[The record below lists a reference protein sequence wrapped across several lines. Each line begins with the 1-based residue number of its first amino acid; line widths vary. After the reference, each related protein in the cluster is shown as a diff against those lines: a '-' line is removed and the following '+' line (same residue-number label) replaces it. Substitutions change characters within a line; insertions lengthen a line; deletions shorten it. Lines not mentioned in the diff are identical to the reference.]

1 MNRLIWKLL
10 RRHVSIG
17 QLTGFFL
24 ANLFGMA
31 IVLLAV
37 QAYADLRPVLS
48 GGDSFLKQDYLIA
61 GKKTGTLG
69 SLMGKNSTFTP
80 EEIEDLRQQPFTV
93 QVGCFTPSL
102 FHVSAGMGI
111 QGTGVDL
118 STEMF
123 FEAVPDEFIDADL
136 SQWHYD
142 EATRTIP
149 IIIPRNYLNLYNF
162 GFAESRGLPKLS
174 EGLTGLLRMDI
185 TLRGNGHVEHYKGRI
200 VGFSNRLNTILVPQA
215 FMEQANQALA
225 PGQQAQPSRLIL
237 EVNNPADEAI
247 ARYFQQKNYETEGDA
262 LDDGKAAWFLRLLT
276 GVVLAVGLVISLLSF
291 YLLLLSIFLLLQKN
305 AVKLENL
312 LLIGH
317 SPAQVAL
324 PYHLLATGLNVA
336 SLVAAIGCVSGLRA
350 AYMDGL
356 RRLFPALESGGTW
369 PCLLTGGMLLLLTV
383 MLNTSIIRRKILAI
397 SRLKEKEGK

>member
-1 MNRLIWKLL
+1 MNRLVWKLL
-10 RRHVSIG
+10 RRHVSIS

-24 ANLFGMA
+24 ANLIGMA

-37 QAYADLRPVLS
+37 QAYCDIRPVLTD
-48 GGDSFLKQDYLIA
+48 GDSFLKQDYLIA
-61 GKKTGTLG
+61 GKKVGTLG
-69 SLMGKNSTFTP
+69 SLMGKSSTFTP
-80 EEIEDLRQQPFTV
+80 EEIEDLRRQPFTV

-111 QGTGVDL
+111 QGTGMDL

-123 FEAVPDEFIDADL
+123 FEAVPDKFIDADL

-185 TLRGNGHVEHYKGRI
+185 LLRGNGLTERYKGQI
-200 VGFSNRLNTILVPQA
+200 VGFSNRLNTILIPQA
-215 FMEQANQALA
+215 VMEQANRTFA
-225 PGQQAQPSRLIL
+225 PGQESHPSRLIV

-247 ARYFQQKNYETEGDA
+247 ARYFQQKGYETEGNA

-305 AVKLENL
+305 ATKLENL
-312 LLIGH
+312 LLIGY
-317 SPAQVAL
+317 SPAQVSA
-324 PYHLLATGLNVA
+324 PYVKMV
-336 SLVAAIGCVSGLRA
+336 VAANGAVLVVACAVMLVCRHLYLPLLSAMGIDGGSFIVPIVVAIAIIGCI
-350 AYMDGL
+350 
-356 RRLFPALESGGTW
+356 
-369 PCLLTGGMLLLLTV
+369 TV
-383 MLNTSIIRRKILAI
+383 TTICTIRRRVVKLM
-397 SRLKEKEGK
+397 KQQ

>member
-1 MNRLIWKLL
+1 MNRLVWKLL

-24 ANLFGMA
+24 ANLFGMT

-37 QAYADLRPVLS
+37 QAYADLRPMLT

-61 GKKTGTLG
+61 GKKVGTLG
-69 SLMGKNSTFTP
+69 CLMGKNSTFTP
-80 EEIEDLRQQPFTV
+80 EEIEDLRRQPFTV

-111 QGTGVDL
+111 RGTGVDL

-136 SQWHYD
+136 SRWHYD
-142 EATRTIP
+142 ESTRTIP

-174 EGLTGLLRMDI
+174 EGLSGLLRMDI
-185 TLRGNGHVEHYKGRI
+185 TLRGNGRTEHYKGRI
-200 VGFSNRLNTILVPQA
+200 VGFSNRLNTILVPQT
-215 FMEQANQALA
+215 FMEETNRTLA

-237 EVNNPADEAI
+237 EVGNPADEAI

-262 LDDGKAAWFLRLLT
+262 LDDGKTAWFLRLLT
-276 GVVLAVGLVISLLSF
+276 GVVLAIGLVISLLSF
-291 YLLLLSIFLLLQKN
+291 YMLLLSIFLLLQKN
-305 AVKLENL
+305 ATKLENL
-312 LLIGH
+312 LLIGY

-324 PYHLLATGLNVA
+324 PYHLLAIGLNLASLIAAVLCVTGL
-336 SLVAAIGCVSGLRA
+336 RT
-350 AYMDGL
+350 AYMDSL
-356 RRLFPALESGGTW
+356 RRLFPTVETGGLL
-369 PCLLTGGMLLLLTV
+369 PCLLTGGILLLLIAV
-383 MLNTSIIRRKILAI
+383 LNTSIIRRKILTI
-397 SRLKEKEGK
+397 NRLK

>member
-1 MNRLIWKLL
+1 MNRLVWKLL
-10 RRHVSIG
+10 RRHISTG

-37 QAYADLRPVLS
+37 QAYCDVRPVLT
-48 GGDSFLKQDYLIA
+48 GGDSFLKQDYIIA
-61 GKKTGTLG
+61 GKKVGTLG
-69 SLMGKNSTFTP
+69 SLMGKSSTFTP
-80 EEIEDLRQQPFTV
+80 EEIEDLRRQPFTV
-93 QVGCFTPSL
+93 QVGSFTPSL
-102 FHVSAGMGI
+102 FHVSAGMSI

-123 FEAVPDEFIDADL
+123 FESVPNPFIDTDL

-185 TLRGNGHVEHYKGRI
+185 ILRGNGRTERYKGRI
-200 VGFSNRLNTILVPQA
+200 VGFSNRLNTILIPQA
-215 FMEQANQALA
+215 FMEQANSALA
-225 PGQQAQPSRLIL
+225 PGQQAHPSRLII
-237 EVNNPADEAI
+237 EVDHRADEAI
-247 ARYFQQKNYETEGDA
+247 ARYFQQKGYETEGNA

-276 GVVLAVGLVISLLSF
+276 GVVLAIGLVISLLSF

-305 AVKLENL
+305 ATKLENL
-312 LLIGH
+312 LLIGY

-324 PYHLLATGLNVA
+324 PYHLLAIGLNVA
-336 SLVAAIGCVSGLRA
+336 SLMAAIGCVATLRA

-356 RRLFPALESGGTW
+356 QQLYAAPETCGLLPS
-369 PCLLTGGMLLLLTV
+369 LLTGGILLLLV
-383 MLNTSIIRRKILAI
+383 AVLNVSIIRGKILKI
-397 SRLKEKEGK
+397 NRLK